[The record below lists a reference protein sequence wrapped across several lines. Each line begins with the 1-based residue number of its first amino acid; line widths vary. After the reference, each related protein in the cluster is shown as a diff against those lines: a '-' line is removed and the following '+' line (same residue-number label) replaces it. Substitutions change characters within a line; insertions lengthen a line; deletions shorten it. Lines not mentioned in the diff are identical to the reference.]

1 MQTKIKNKKPS
12 QSRRR
17 FLKNTGGIAL
27 LIGGA
32 GILPQFISCKNPKE
46 VETAIRENAVN
57 AWIQLTKDGNVTIYS
72 PATEMGQGSMTAL
85 PIIIAEE
92 MDADWDKVKVEFAPQ
107 DANLYGR
114 KLKFKGQSMMTFGST
129 GVMSYFS
136 ILRQAGAQA
145 RYVLLNSAAK
155 HWGVDIKELTT
166 QPSKIIHKDSKRE
179 MTYGEVVSYLE
190 IPNNIPTIAEGQLKN
205 PKDFRLIGKDIP
217 RKDIPHKVNGTAQF
231 AMDVKLPDML
241 YGMMERGRL
250 HGAKPT
256 LKNEAEIKAMDEVV
270 GVYTLDH
277 GIGFIT
283 EKMDHAFRTKYKL
296 DIEWSDSKASGYN
309 SADTFGIYEKILA
322 EGTEG
327 KVMHNDGDIAN
338 AKSKAANEYIFDY
351 KNDYIYHAQQEPLN
365 AVARVAED
373 GSSVEVWIGTQDGVG
388 TRDDVAKA
396 LGIDPS
402 KVTVHQQY
410 LGGGFGRRTL
420 SDYGVE
426 AALLAKEVAP
436 KPVKLLW
443 AREDDLQYGMYRPA
457 SLQRMKAYTD
467 SKGNLTGFSHDVV
480 GDGTRL
486 IADGSDINGYKIPNH
501 KVEMHIV
508 PQGIR
513 VKHWRSVG
521 HGTNKFAIECM
532 MDELAAKQNTDPV
545 EFRKRMLEPK
555 PLATLEKVAAM
566 ANWGKSLPKG
576 HAQGV
581 AFLERSRTFSSGIC
595 EISLNRK
602 TGKIKVHHFWSAHDA
617 GIVIQPDSVMAQI
630 EGGIVMGLSSVF
642 NEQITIVNGEVQ
654 QNNFNDYPII
664 RMHELPESI
673 ETELLTTMTPPAGLG
688 ESSTPLVACAVAN
701 AFFALTG
708 KRLRHLPFT
717 PERVLEALAE

>member
-1 MQTKIKNKKPS
+1 MQTKITNRKS
-12 QSRRR
+12 TESRRR
-17 FLKNTGGIAL
+17 FLKNTSGIAL

-32 GILPQFISCKNPKE
+32 GILPQLLSCKDPKSLE
-46 VETAIRENAVN
+46 AAIKDNAVN
-57 AWIQLTKDGNVTIYS
+57 AWIQLTNDGSITIYS

-92 MDADWDKVKVEFAPQ
+92 MDADWDKVSVEFAPQ

-145 RYVLLNSAAK
+145 RFLLLNSAAK
-155 HWGVDIKELTT
+155 HWKVDLQEITTEL
-166 QPSKIIHKDSKRE
+166 SKIMHKNSNRE
-179 MTYGEVVSYLE
+179 MTYGAVVSILE
-190 IPNNIPTIAEGQLKN
+190 IPNSIPTIPDEQLKN
-205 PKDFRLIGKDIP
+205 PKDFRLIGKNIP
-217 RKDIPHKVNGTAQF
+217 RKDIPHKVNGSAQF
-231 AMDVKLPDML
+231 AIDVKLPDML
-241 YGMMERGRL
+241 YAMIERGRV
-250 HGAKPT
+250 HGAKPI
-256 LKNEAEIKAMDEVV
+256 LKNEAAIKAMDGVV

-283 EKMDHAFRTKYKL
+283 EKMDHAFRTKYQL
-296 DIEWSDSKASGYN
+296 EIEWSESKATGYN
-309 SADTFGIYEKILA
+309 SADTFDIYEKVL
-322 EGTEG
+322 TDRKEG
-327 KVMHNDGDIAN
+327 KVMHKAGDMAS
-338 AKSKAANEYIFDY
+338 AKSKAANEYIFNY

-365 AVARVAED
+365 SVVSVAED
-373 GSSVEVWIGTQDGVG
+373 GTSAEVWIGTQDGVG
-388 TRDDVAKA
+388 AKEDIAKA

-402 KVTVHQQY
+402 KVTVHQQF
-410 LGGGFGRRTL
+410 LGGGFGRRTF

-436 KPVKLLW
+436 KPVKLIW
-443 AREDDLQYGMYRPA
+443 AREDDLHYGMYRPA

-467 SKGNLTGFSHDVV
+467 KKGNLIGFSHDIV
-480 GDGTRL
+480 GDGARL
-486 IADGSDINGYKIPNH
+486 IADGADINGYKIPNH
-501 KVEMHIV
+501 LVEMHIV
-508 PQGIR
+508 SQGIR

-555 PLATLEKVAAM
+555 PLATLEKVAEM
-566 ANWGKSLPKG
+566 ANWGKPLANNR
-576 HAQGV
+576 AQGV

-595 EISLNRK
+595 EISLDRK

-642 NEQITIVNGEVQ
+642 NEQITIVNGAVQ

-673 ETELLTTMTPPAGLG
+673 ETEILNTYTPPAGLG

-708 KRLRHLPFT
+708 KHLRHLPFT
-717 PERVLEALAE
+717 PERVLEALRG